1 MKKHKQLYIALL
13 AAVLLLAGC
22 SRQVRPED
30 IAGKAFRYEKEGFGG
45 DFTIRLEEDGTFTYY
60 EGSLSSYIG
69 VGTWALEGDTLCI
82 TDEGVG
88 RGWKN
93 YFRAEKNTLTFQ
105 AEGSENFIYLTV
117 ADGEKFLAEE

>member
-1 MKKHKQLYIALL
+1 MKKRKRLCIALL

-30 IAGKAFRYEKEGFGG
+30 IAGKAFRYKKEGFGG

-69 VGTWALEGDTLCI
+69 MGTWALEGDTLCI
-82 TDEGVG
+82 TDEGAG
-88 RGWKN
+88 KSWKN